1 MNRRERWKAVLAQEV
16 ARWSALTADELSA
29 QSGGDCWDCYIVE
42 MSGEEYQVE
51 VELLED
57 TADYVHVLVAVDDG
71 TLPDSIKPEC
81 ESFIRRRQ
89 G

>member
-29 QSGGDCWDCYIVE
+29 QSGCDYWDCYVVE

-57 TADYVHVLVAVDDG
+57 TADYVQVVVAVDDG
-71 TLPDSIKPEC
+71 TLPDSIHPEC
-81 ESFIRRRQ
+81 ASFIRRR
-89 G
+89 